1 MDRRMPPG
9 LCDSDGVETA
19 TASRE
24 RRRVSLAARA
34 AVQEV
39 SALILGRLDN
49 VFGKLEELAKELS
62 NCRAI
67 TTPPRDLDELQQR
80 LDRLE
85 ILAVCS
91 PAANPTIDEVLS
103 EALARSK
110 DFGEIPAESPSVLGQ
125 VTFQGEEVPGKVDLP
140 FVPAFPYRTGGDVND
155 TKCKAT
161 PNNHLSFDIHSNFD
175 IFDSSEDAEVQTNVA
190 LVSRSSQTCAMPK
203 LRKSRCHGRA
213 SQTDTSVAGVSE
225 LGVTDSQEV
234 SSVSTAGC
242 RGMFTGPWLQ
252 LPHDD
257 WQSIHTKFPKKCSR
271 FGFSVGELVG
281 WVTSDSDVPLGSRG
295 KVIGFSEDAVEVAIA
310 GGEYC
315 FPPDVLYRVGENV
328 QGVRGFKLGDLVEWT
343 TRDSYVSCVSQGQAG
358 VVTGSQLQKM
368 VIDFGKGQHLS
379 LEPADVQVLT

>member
-1 MDRRMPPG
+1 MIAQTKVRDELCHKIQLLEDR
-9 LCDSDGVETA
+9 L
-19 TASRE
+19 
-24 RRRVSLAARA
+24 LA
-34 AVQEV
+34 
-39 SALILGRLDN
+39 
-49 VFGKLEELAKELS
+49 KLELVTCALAGATPLASPHVQAVDEKLIELDTKVEIILS
-62 NCRAI
+62 KVVDYDHVHSRI
-67 TTPPRDLDELQQR
+67 
-80 LDRLE
+80 DRLE
-85 ILAVCS
+85 ALLIAS
-91 PAANPTIDEVLS
+91 PKMGPSVDEVLNRM
-103 EALARSK
+103 LPTSK
-110 DFGEIPAESPSVLGQ
+110 AANKGL
-125 VTFQGEEVPGKVDLP
+125 DLP
-140 FVPAFPYRTGGDVND
+140 FVSEFPHYAKGNTSKESSNVAVQDNMFVEQVMVEPARAGFEAGACWSEPRKTF
-155 TKCKAT
+155 K
-161 PNNHLSFDIHSNFD
+161 FD

-213 SQTDTSVAGVSE
+213 SQTDTSIAGVSE

-295 KVIGFSEDAVEVAIA
+295 KVIGFSEDAVEVEIA
-310 GGEYC
+310 AGEYC
-315 FPPDVLYRVGENV
+315 FPPGVLYRVGENV
-328 QGVRGFKLGDLVEWT
+328 QGVRGVKLGDLVEWT

-358 VVTGSQLQKM
+358 VVTGSQLQKI